1 MIWSG
6 PQFREHS
13 IGSSYQLIMTS
24 NAKITKFREAIAH
37 NRKKNMHFLSV
48 KEEITKKKVL
58 QERGYAMQT
67 QTVNYKAGEII
78 GQNVVHKPEQITA

>member
-13 IGSSYQLIMTS
+13 IGSSYQLIKTS
-24 NAKITKFREAIAH
+24 NAKITKFRAIAH
-37 NRKKNMHFLSV
+37 NRKKNMRFLSV

-58 QERGYAMQT
+58 QERGYTMQT
-67 QTVNYKAGEII
+67 PTVNYKAGEII